1 MFPRNA
7 GGDVKIP
14 IERQDRLDMIE
25 KWVTRL
31 ELSTRNL
38 LRSVGTVQM
47 SNFLNEII
55 HGILECYEK
64 CT

>member
-7 GGDVKIP
+7 VGDVKIP

-25 KWVTRL
+25 TWVTRL

-55 HGILECYEK
+55 PGILECYEK